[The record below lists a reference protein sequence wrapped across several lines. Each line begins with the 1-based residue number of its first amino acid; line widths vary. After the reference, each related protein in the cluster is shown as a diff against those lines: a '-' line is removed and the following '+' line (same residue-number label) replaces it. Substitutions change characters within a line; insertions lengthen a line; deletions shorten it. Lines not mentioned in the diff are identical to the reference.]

1 MIRIMHSTSLTW
13 GGEFADPAREAEYQA
28 ERLAESA
35 HHARLVFIGALIAN
49 VMFYLNDWRF
59 FGQPH
64 FVTAMTARSA
74 IVAAA
79 LIALLAVGRI
89 ADLRQLFRLCAVW
102 SLVVIV
108 ASSVLV
114 GPRTDAA
121 LFIVF
126 VLPLIFYL
134 TLPMPFSWTLVSG
147 LGSSILPLAHF
158 IVPFPSHETWPGLV
172 LAMLTLNLVLAL
184 VLIRSNRLQRSAWV
198 ATQAERL
205 ANRHLTRHH
214 ETLQALLQAVP
225 APMIIVNRKD
235 GAILQANDAASRYF
249 GDKLLGQARAIQAT
263 VERRDLR
270 KLIMALKA
278 KGRIDGF
285 EARLQLAGKARD
297 VLLSATTAEIDG
309 IEAVLVALTDITGRK
324 EMEANLERLASTDP
338 LTGLVNRAH
347 FFTLAKGEIRR
358 ARRHGRPLAVIMAD
372 IDHFKRI
379 NDTYGHGEGDRALA
393 SFADLCRT
401 LVRAEDTIARL
412 GGEEFAL
419 LLPETDAAQAVAL
432 ANRLRA
438 AVEELHLGGLPAPL
452 TISIGISQF
461 LAAET
466 TVDAALSRADQA
478 LYAAK
483 RSGRNRVVHFDA
495 AA

>member
-1 MIRIMHSTSLTW
+1 MHPAHLTW

-35 HHARLVFIGALIAN
+35 HHAQLVFSGALVAN
-49 VMFYLNDWRF
+49 LAFYLNDWRF
-59 FGQPH
+59 FGDPH
-64 FVTAMTARSA
+64 FVIAMAARSV

-79 LIALLAVGRI
+79 LIALVAAGRM
-89 ADLRQLFRLCAVW
+89 ANPRQLFRLSAAW
-102 SLVVIV
+102 TFFVVV
-108 ASSVLV
+108 ACSVLV
-114 GPRTDAA
+114 SPRTDAA

-134 TLPMPFSWTLVSG
+134 TLPMPFAWTLMSG
-147 LGSSILPLAHF
+147 LGSSILPLARF
-158 IVPFPSHETWPGLV
+158 IVPFPPHETWPGLI

-184 VLIRSNRLQRSAWV
+184 VLIRWNRLQRLAWV

-205 ANRHLTRHH
+205 ANQHLTRHH
-214 ETLQALLQAVP
+214 ETLRALLQAVP

-235 GAILQANDAASRYF
+235 GAILQANEAANSYF
-249 GDKLLGQARAIQAT
+249 GQKLLGQARAIQASI
-263 VERRDLR
+263 ERRDLR
-270 KLIMALKA
+270 KLILALKA

-285 EARLQLAGKARD
+285 ETRLQLAGEVRN

-309 IEAVLVALTDITGRK
+309 VEAVLVALTDITERK

-338 LTGLVNRAH
+338 LTGLVNRTH
-347 FFTLAKGEIRR
+347 FFALAKGEIRR
-358 ARRHGRPLAVIMAD
+358 ARRYGRPLAVVMAD

-393 SFADLCRT
+393 SFADLCRN
-401 LVRAEDTIARL
+401 LVRAEDTVARL
-412 GGEEFAL
+412 GGEEFGL
-419 LLPETDAAQAVAL
+419 LLPETDADQALAL

-438 AVEELHLGGLPAPL
+438 AVEEMHLGGLPAPI

-466 TVDAALSRADQA
+466 TVEAALSRADQA

>member
-1 MIRIMHSTSLTW
+1 MYPVFLTW
-13 GGEFADPAREAEYQA
+13 GGEFADPAREADYQA

-35 HHARLVFIGALIAN
+35 RHARLLFGFALLMN
-49 VMFYLNDWRF
+49 LLFYLSDWRF
-59 FGQPH
+59 FGHPH
-64 FVTAMTARSA
+64 FAVSMVARSV
-74 IVAAA
+74 IVAVSLAGMLAA
-79 LIALLAVGRI
+79 GRI
-89 ADLRQLFRLCAVW
+89 ASFRKLAWLSATWAFFVIAA
-102 SLVVIV
+102 SVVLI
-108 ASSVLV
+108 APHSSPIGLLITFVMPMIYYL
-114 GPRTDAA
+114 A
-121 LFIVF
+121 LS
-126 VLPLIFYL
+126 
-134 TLPMPFSWTLVSG
+134 MPFRWALVCG
-147 LGSSILPLAHF
+147 LGGSIAPLASYMAF
-158 IVPFPSHETWPGLV
+158 LPSRETWPGLI
-172 LAMLTLNLVLAL
+172 LALITLNIILAL
-184 VLIRSNRLQRSAWV
+184 VLIRSNRLQRLAWV
-198 ATQAERL
+198 AIQAERMANDQL
-205 ANRHLTRHH
+205 ARHH

-235 GAILQANDAASRYF
+235 GAILQANDAASSYF
-249 GDKLLGQARAIQAT
+249 GDRLLGQARAIQAT
-263 VERRDLR
+263 VERRHLR

-285 EARLQLAGKARD
+285 EVRLQLGGTARD

-309 IEAVLVALTDITGRK
+309 VEAVLVALTDITGRK

-379 NDTYGHGEGDRALA
+379 NDTYGHGEGDRALT
-393 SFADLCRT
+393 SFANLCRT
-401 LVRAEDTIARL
+401 LVRAEDTVARL
-412 GGEEFAL
+412 GGEEFGL
-419 LLPETDAAQAVAL
+419 LLPETGTAQAMAL

-438 AVEELHLGGLPAPL
+438 AVEDLHLGGLPAPI

-461 LAAET
+461 LAGET
-466 TVDAALSRADQA
+466 TVEAALSRADQA

>member
-1 MIRIMHSTSLTW
+1 MHSTSLTW

-28 ERLAESA
+28 ERLAESVR
-35 HHARLVFIGALIAN
+35 HARLIFLGALIAN
-49 VMFYLNDWRF
+49 LLFYMNDWRF

-64 FVTAMTARSA
+64 FVTAMVARSV

-79 LIALLAVGRI
+79 LIALLAVGRTTN
-89 ADLRQLFRLCAVW
+89 LRQLTQLCAVW
-102 SLVVIV
+102 TFLVIV

-114 GPRTDAA
+114 SPRTDTA

-147 LGSSILPLAHF
+147 LGSSILPLATF
-158 IVPFPSHETWPGLV
+158 IVPWPPHETWAGLV

-184 VLIRSNRLQRSAWV
+184 VLIRWNRLQRLAWV

-214 ETLQALLQAVP
+214 ETLRALLQAVP
-225 APMIIVNRKD
+225 APMIIVNRND
-235 GAILQANDAASRYF
+235 GAILQANEAAHGYF
-249 GDKLLGQARAIQAT
+249 GDKLLAEARAIQASI
-263 VERRDLR
+263 ERRDLR
-270 KLIMALKA
+270 KLILALKA
-278 KGRIDGF
+278 DGRIDGF
-285 EARLQLAGKARD
+285 ETRLQLAGVARD

-309 IEAVLVALTDITGRK
+309 VEAVLVALTDITERK

-347 FFTLAKGEIRR
+347 FFALAKGEIRR
-358 ARRHGRPLAVIMAD
+358 ARRYSRPLAVIMAD

-379 NDTYGHGEGDRALA
+379 NDTYGHREGDRALA
-393 SFADLCRT
+393 SFADLCRN
-401 LVRAEDTIARL
+401 LVRAEDTVARL
-412 GGEEFAL
+412 GGEEFGL

-432 ANRLRA
+432 ANRLRT
-438 AVEELHLGGLPAPL
+438 AVEDLHLGGLPAPI

-466 TVDAALSRADQA
+466 TLDAALSRADQA